1 MYSLWKP
8 VQTARGWNNV
18 WGFWWRPKHLVW
30 SVSESHPGA
39 FVRWCLGHPL
49 CLNGSAGWKWI
60 WSGEGATANRK
71 WSAELWPLAPL
82 LLGLMSSYLPLAPV
96 ALRGLTRKRRHKQL
110 RRAFAAFGSPRKPAA
125 TRGSSCSS
133 RALANCL
140 IGAAVS
146 VHNAKAPQALNSNE
160 ESGIS
165 SPSSKKEKLAII
177 FFFF

>member
-1 MYSLWKP
+1 
-8 VQTARGWNNV
+8 
-18 WGFWWRPKHLVW
+18 
-30 SVSESHPGA
+30 
-39 FVRWCLGHPL
+39 
-49 CLNGSAGWKWI
+49 
-60 WSGEGATANRK
+60 
-71 WSAELWPLAPL
+71 
-82 LLGLMSSYLPLAPV
+82 MSSYLPLAPV

-177 FFFF
+177 FLFFFLGKKLVSQRPRTSCQQPVSRREVLRAGLESLVQQRELQERQGRPRPNPARRKDGAVHAERNKADVITKVCLSTQHLTHSTQVC